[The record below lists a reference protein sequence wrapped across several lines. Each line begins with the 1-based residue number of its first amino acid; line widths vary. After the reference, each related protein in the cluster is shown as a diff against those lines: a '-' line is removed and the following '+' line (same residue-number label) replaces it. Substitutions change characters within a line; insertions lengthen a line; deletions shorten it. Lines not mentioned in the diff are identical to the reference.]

1 MGQPDAS
8 AMPTDALT
16 DAKCRSAKPQE
27 RAYKLFDGGGLH
39 LYVSPA
45 GARVWRLAY
54 RRRVNGDLKPATISF
69 GPYPEVGLAEA
80 RRRRDEAR
88 KVLRDGG
95 DPMAPR
101 RAARTMT
108 LREACDA
115 YWAGRKDITD
125 AYRTNALRCMD
136 MHIHP
141 DLGDKAVAAV
151 TRADLLG
158 PLNRMDAAGLHD
170 YVRKARLWLSSVFG
184 WAIEQGHTEAN
195 PAAAIDPEKAFG
207 KKKVEHFAALQPHE
221 MPALMSRL
229 SLENQHLQSL
239 LAFRCLAYTWLRT
252 VELRT
257 LLKTD
262 RIAPDMLMI
271 PAGRMKRPRD
281 HLVPLPPQAQ
291 VILDHMAERFPSSRY
306 FWPGDR
312 SLDKPMSENAVL
324 YLLHRV
330 GFKGRM
336 TGHGLRS
343 VGSTWANEA
352 GWNPDAIELQLA
364 HVDGSVRAIYNRAR
378 YIDERRS
385 MLQAWATWLDAQGQ
399 P

>member
-1 MGQPDAS
+1 
-8 AMPTDALT
+8 MPTDTLS
-16 DAKCRSAKPQE
+16 DARCRGAKPQ
-27 RAYKLFDGGGLH
+27 AKPYKLFDGGGLH
-39 LYVSPA
+39 LFVSPT
-45 GARVWRLAY
+45 GAKVWRLAY
-54 RRRVNGDLKPATISF
+54 RRRVGGALKPATMSF

-88 KVLRDGG
+88 QTLRDGG

-101 RAARTMT
+101 RATRSIT

-115 YWAGRKDITD
+115 YWAGRRDITD
-125 AYRTNALRCMD
+125 AYKTNALRCMD

-141 DLGDKAVAAV
+141 ELGDKPLAGIS
-151 TRADLLG
+151 RADLLG
-158 PLNRMDAAGLHD
+158 PLNKMDAAGLHD
-170 YVRKARLWLSSVFG
+170 YVRKARLWLAAVLAWG
-184 WAIEQGHTEAN
+184 IEQQHCEHN
-195 PAAAIDPEKAFG
+195 PAKDIDPEKAFG
-207 KKKVEHFAALQPHE
+207 KVRSEHFAALQPHE
-221 MPALMSRL
+221 MRELLGRL

-262 RIAPDMLMI
+262 RIAPDTLLI
-271 PAGRMKRPRD
+271 PAGRMKRPHD
-281 HLVPLPPQAQ
+281 HQVPLPTQAQ
-291 VILDHMAERFPSSRY
+291 AILDHMAERYPKSPY

-312 SLDKPMSENAVL
+312 TPDKPMSENAVL

-352 GWNPDAIELQLA
+352 GWNPDAVERQLA
-364 HVDGSVRAIYNRAR
+364 HVPKNETRSAYNRAK
-378 YIDERRS
+378 YITERRT
-385 MLQAWATWLDAQGQ
+385 MLQAWADWFDEQGESK
-399 P
+399 